1 MHSMALEAIGQDL
14 NGQITEAYNNP
25 DWHQKWGRHYLLS
38 LSRAHVLQQCT
49 NFKDPGVQ
57 IYATQKFSL
66 LRDQSEDIF
75 CKLPPPTPSRP
86 PMENYVLVN
95 SMSRYYD
102 RSTPCFA
109 RGKVQLVDGREV
121 DITELRAGDVVES
134 ARGPVR
140 VKCMVKTEC
149 EKGIE
154 QLVELGDG
162 TDCILVT
169 PWHPVLEHGATNW
182 SFPADLGVVKEHV
195 CDAVYSF
202 VLEDGACAL
211 PIGRYQGVALGHG
224 IITDPVAEH
233 AYLGTRSVLEDL
245 AEMDGWEDGFIT
257 LVPKPCLRDPKTQL
271 IVKMYQ
277 CS

>member
-1 MHSMALEAIGQDL
+1 M
-14 NGQITEAYNNP
+14 
-25 DWHQKWGRHYLLS
+25 
-38 LSRAHVLQQCT
+38 
-49 NFKDPGVQ
+49 
-57 IYATQKFSL
+57 
-66 LRDQSEDIF
+66 
-75 CKLPPPTPSRP
+75 
-86 PMENYVLVN
+86 
-95 SMSRYYD
+95 
-102 RSTPCFA
+102 
-109 RGKVQLVDGREV
+109 DGREV

-182 SFPADLGVVKEHV
+182 SFPADLGVLKEHV

-211 PIGRYQGVALGHG
+211 PMGRYQGIALGHG
-224 IITDPVAEH
+224 MTTDPVAEH

-245 AEMDGWEDGFIT
+245 AEMDGWGDGFIT